1 MISAT
6 GEAAGPLRI
15 ADCGL
20 RISQPAR
27 AERGWGPFRNSESGI
42 ATSGA
47 SRQSGLE
54 SAIRNPQ
61 SAIRMSPRAFT
72 LLEVILAVALLALLA
87 GVLVSGSADL
97 IGDKPV
103 TAEDVFWKATL
114 RARSAALNGEREVRL
129 SFDAKD
135 KVFVLDDGVTPQKL
149 TLPPGRDATFSE
161 SRRNF
166 VIAGQ
171 AAGNSILVG
180 GELMESK
187 PIAYVTFY
195 PDGTCT
201 SFRVQFR
208 SGATARVVAIDPWT
222 CAKILP
228 PSDGS
233 S

>member
-135 KVFVLDDGVTPQKL
+135 KVFVLDDGVAPQKL
-149 TLPPGRDATFSE
+149 TLPPGRDANVDFL
-161 SRRNF
+161 
-166 VIAGQ
+166 AGQ

>member
-1 MISAT
+1 MTSAT
-6 GEAAGPLRI
+6 GEAVI
-15 ADCGL
+15 HCG
-20 RISQPAR
+20 SGAASAVR
-27 AERGWGPFRNSESGI
+27 AASIQFRNPESGI
-42 ATSGA
+42 RSQFQRRFAPGW
-47 SRQSGLE
+47 G
-54 SAIRNPQ
+54 Q
-61 SAIRMSPRAFT
+61 SAIRDPQSAMETRAFT
-72 LLEVILAVALLALLA
+72 LLELILAIALLALLA

-129 SFDAKD
+129 SFDPKD
-135 KVFVLDDGVTPQKL
+135 KVFILDDGVTPQKL
-149 TLPPGRDATFSE
+149 ALPPGRDATVDFL
-161 SRRNF
+161 
-166 VIAGQ
+166 AGQ

-195 PDGTCT
+195 PDGTCS

-208 SGATARVVAIDPWT
+208 TGATARVVAIDPWT

-228 PSDGS
+228 AAEGS

>member
-6 GEAAGPLRI
+6 GEAAVHCGSRI
-15 ADCGL
+15 ADCGFQSL
-20 RISQPAR
+20 TAR
-27 AERGWGPFRNSESGI
+27 RAAGLNSGFLIPDSGMDL
-42 ATSGA
+42 
-47 SRQSGLE
+47 SRAPRVPVGK
-54 SAIRNPQ
+54 SAIRNPR
-61 SAIRMSPRAFT
+61 SAMANRAFT

-135 KVFVLDDGVTPQKL
+135 KVFVLDDGVAPQKL
-149 TLPPGRDATFSE
+149 TLPPGRDANVDFL
-161 SRRNF
+161 
-166 VIAGQ
+166 AGQ

>member
-1 MISAT
+1 MA
-6 GEAAGPLRI
+6 
-15 ADCGL
+15 
-20 RISQPAR
+20 
-27 AERGWGPFRNSESGI
+27 N
-42 ATSGA
+42 
-47 SRQSGLE
+47 
-54 SAIRNPQ
+54 
-61 SAIRMSPRAFT
+61 RAFT

-135 KVFVLDDGVTPQKL
+135 KVFVLDDGVAPQKL
-149 TLPPGRDATFSE
+149 TLPPGRDANVDFL
-161 SRRNF
+161 
-166 VIAGQ
+166 AGQ

>member
-1 MISAT
+1 MA
-6 GEAAGPLRI
+6 
-15 ADCGL
+15 
-20 RISQPAR
+20 
-27 AERGWGPFRNSESGI
+27 N
-42 ATSGA
+42 
-47 SRQSGLE
+47 
-54 SAIRNPQ
+54 
-61 SAIRMSPRAFT
+61 RAFT

-135 KVFVLDDGVTPQKL
+135 KVFILDDGVAPQKL
-149 TLPPGRDATFSE
+149 TLPPGRDATVDFL
-161 SRRNF
+161 
-166 VIAGQ
+166 AGQ

-208 SGATARVVAIDPWT
+208 TGATARVVAIDPWT

-228 PSDGS
+228 PSDGNS
-233 S
+233 